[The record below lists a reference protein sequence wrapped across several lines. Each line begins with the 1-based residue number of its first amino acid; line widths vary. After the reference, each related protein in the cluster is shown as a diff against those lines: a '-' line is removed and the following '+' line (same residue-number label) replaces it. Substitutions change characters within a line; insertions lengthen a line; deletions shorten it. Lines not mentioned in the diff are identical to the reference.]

1 MLNVKLKDIDLIKN
15 RSQLYQLIAGL
26 SAITLILLGC
36 LVILLPF
43 FPAMLLSTILTLST
57 WPAFEW
63 LRDRLKHRT
72 ALAAGL
78 MTAALAACFIAPL
91 LIIGTSIVDNYSKI
105 YDGIVGFLRS
115 DTAATAASLEKV
127 RYVGPYLAKAWEMGM
142 SDKAHMMKVLQEYAK
157 PTSQMLLNLG
167 STIGYGLLD
176 ITLGVAISYFFFRHG
191 MHVAVRIRKLIDRFG
206 GEYGQ
211 HLLEVTKNTLI
222 GVVYGILGTAL
233 FQGLLATIGFWISHI
248 PGATFLG
255 LMTFFVSLIPMGPPL
270 IWGPA
275 ALWLFSDGHTY
286 LALFLLCWG
295 TLVISSV
302 DTFLKPYFISLGSD
316 MPLLLVLLGIMGG
329 ALAFGFIGIF
339 IGPTLLALAYA
350 MIIEWTSSRGKI
362 DFNMTAAEKAI
373 AAEDAEEDAGDAQD
387 DEKDADEKDTAD
399 GE

>member
-1 MLNVKLKDIDLIKN
+1 MLNVNLKDIDLIKDK
-15 RSQLYQLIAGL
+15 SQLYQLIAGL
-26 SAITLILLGC
+26 SAVTLIMLGC

-63 LRDRLKHRT
+63 LRKRLKHRT

-78 MTAALAACFIAPL
+78 MTAMLAGCFIAPL
-91 LIIGTSIVDNYSKI
+91 CIIGTSIADNYSKI
-105 YDGIVGFLRS
+105 YNGILAFLQS
-115 DTAATAASLEKV
+115 NTAATAASLEKIA
-127 RYVGPYLAKAWEMGM
+127 YVGPYLANAWQVGM
-142 SDKAHMMKVLQEYAK
+142 SDKEHMLKVLQEYAK

-191 MHVAVRIRKLIDRFG
+191 THVAVRIRKLIDRFG
-206 GEYGQ
+206 GDYGQ
-211 HLLEVTKNTLI
+211 HLLTVSKDTLI

-275 ALWLFSDGHTY
+275 VLWLFSEGQTY
-286 LALFLLCWG
+286 MAVFLLVWG
-295 TLVISSV
+295 LLVISSV
-302 DTFLKPYFISLGSD
+302 DNFLKPYFISLGSD

-350 MIIEWTSSRGKI
+350 MIIEWTSSRSKVEI
-362 DFNMTAAEKAI
+362 EAADAAEEI
-373 AAEDAEEDAGDAQD
+373 TAE
-387 DEKDADEKDTAD
+387 K
-399 GE
+399 